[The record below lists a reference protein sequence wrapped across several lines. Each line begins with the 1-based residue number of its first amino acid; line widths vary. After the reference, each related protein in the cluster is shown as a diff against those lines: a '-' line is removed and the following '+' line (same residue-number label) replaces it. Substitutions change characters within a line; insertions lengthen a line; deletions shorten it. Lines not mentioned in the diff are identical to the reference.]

1 MEKGSSSSSSR
12 PANAADSMTSFKLF
26 GTKLSV
32 PVASMAMTSAPAV
45 AVPMPTVAQVAASE
59 TTLSLALASQTGSGQ
74 GQQPD
79 MSLSLQLFPLRSTP
93 AAVSVASWAPMMT
106 DASKKAAAAP
116 DDASE
121 AAAPDAAVAVALS
134 MPSLESVTNALAVHR
149 QQVATQRASALLTH
163 LRRCAEALGLEEV
176 RRGVADSELVAISR
190 MASSEGDATQRMAAA
205 FGEALALVVIRP
217 CQGATGALFLSGGD
231 GVPSAWEATL
241 GRQHFLNMCPMLRL
255 AAAATNE
262 LILEAMKDEK
272 MIHVVDLGGVHHG
285 QWVHLIRAISRR
297 EDQPHV
303 RLTIV
308 QEHKGFLSIAARKL
322 RVEADR
328 LDIPF
333 VFNSVESSIEA
344 LDLKTLRV
352 KRGYALAIVS
362 TLQLH
367 RLIGAANTATSTTA
381 GNKRKMIAME
391 AVSPLSDAMSTR
403 VYTFLRGIRE
413 LSPKIMVVTEPHVN
427 HFGPPFKERFESALE
442 YYQHLFGSL
451 EEMVAAFPSMETD
464 RKAVE
469 RYLLKEEI
477 KDIIAC
483 KDWPRWARHEPMGRW
498 VVRLGAAGFVFS
510 QMNGVTAERIRSTAQ
525 LLPGVDSERYGVL
538 NGGGWFAISRKEK
551 PIFFVSAWKKK

>member
-1 MEKGSSSSSSR
+1 M

-32 PVASMAMTSAPAV
+32 PVASMAITSAPAV
-45 AVPMPTVAQVAASE
+45 AAPAPTVTQVAASE
-59 TTLSLALASQTGSGQ
+59 TTLSLASASQTGSGQ
-74 GQQPD
+74 GQQLD
-79 MSLSLQLFPLRSTP
+79 MSLSLQLFPLGSTP
-93 AAVSVASWAPMMT
+93 AAVSVASWAPTMT
-106 DASKKAAAAP
+106 DASKKAAAA
-116 DDASE
+116 
-121 AAAPDAAVAVALS
+121 AAPDDAAVAAALS

-205 FGEALALVVIRP
+205 FGEALARVVIRP

-241 GRQHFLNMCPMLRL
+241 GRQHFLNLCPMLRL

-285 QWVHLIRAISRR
+285 QWVDLIRAIALRR
-297 EDQPHV
+297 EDRPHV
-303 RLTIV
+303 RLTMV

-322 RVEADR
+322 NVEADR
-328 LDIPF
+328 LDMPF

-344 LDLKTLRV
+344 LDLNTLGV
-352 KRGYALAIVS
+352 KRGHALAIVS

-367 RLIGAANTATSTTA
+367 RLIGAANTATSTAA
-381 GNKRKMIAME
+381 GDKRKRIVVE

-403 VYTFLRGIRE
+403 VDTFLRGIRE

-451 EEMVAAFPSMETD
+451 EETVAAFPSMETD

-483 KDWPRWARHEPMGRW
+483 EDWPRWARHEPMGRW

-510 QMNGVTAERIRSTAQ
+510 QMSGDTAERIRSTAQ
-525 LLPGVDSERYGVL
+525 LLSGVDSERYGVL
-538 NGGGWFAISRKEK
+538 DGGGWFAISRKEN
-551 PIFFVSAWKKK
+551 PIFFVSAWKK